1 MTVSTPDEVIVGF
14 PQSCLPKVTGDPT
27 FEEIKVIRRLLNTN
41 ARRILNTNAMSV
53 VSYEGGGRH
62 GHLRII
68 MTNEEYFA
76 IAVESFPVPNNP
88 GPSAAVVTGMTATVI
103 AEATRL
109 HKEATSV
116 YCTYHNIYQTIKKLF
131 IESLDD
137 TYLNRLSDKTLGYS
151 SCTSLQILTQLLICY
166 AMISPTE
173 LMQNYKRLNAP
184 YHPNQ

>member
-1 MTVSTPDEVIVGF
+1 
-14 PQSCLPKVTGDPT
+14 
-27 FEEIKVIRRLLNTN
+27 
-41 ARRILNTNAMSV
+41 
-53 VSYEGGGRH
+53 
-62 GHLRII
+62 
-68 MTNEEYFA
+68 
-76 IAVESFPVPNNP
+76 
-88 GPSAAVVTGMTATVI
+88 MTATVI

-116 YCTYHNIYQTIKKLF
+116 YHTYHNIDQTIKKLF

-137 TYLNRLSDKTLGYS
+137 KYLLSDKTLGYA
-151 SCTSLQILTQLLICY
+151 SCTSLQIFTQLLICY